1 MPKEI
6 NKEIESQILDYL
18 NEHEKLSTTYAVE
31 LFQLSESTIRR
42 MFTRLENQKKVV
54 RVYGGIILAEQD
66 THYRYEFVRQ
76 KNKEQKRAI
85 GRYAT
90 KLIDGNDFIFMDCGT
105 TTAYMANAIST
116 AIREHRLSNSL
127 HVVTNSL
134 INLEILNSCCNVT
147 LVGGKL
153 FEERKSTADVLAI
166 NFLSQFHFSK
176 AFLGADG
183 MSFEHGFSTDNIYT
197 CQLSRTAM
205 LLSQKSYV
213 LLDSSKID
221 QPSYVNYGGLDEVTG
236 IITDDKITL
245 EQQKLIFSYPL
256 ELHIAH

>member
-6 NKEIESQILDYL
+6 KKEIESEILEYL
-18 NEHEKLSTTYAVE
+18 SYHEKLSTTDAVE
-31 LFQLSESTIRR
+31 LFHLSESTIRR
-42 MFTRLENQKKVV
+42 MFTRLENQKKIV

-76 KNKEQKRAI
+76 KNKEQKKLI
-85 GRYAT
+85 GKYAT
-90 KLIDGNDFIFMDCGT
+90 KLIDSNDFIYMDCGT
-105 TTAYMANAIST
+105 TTAYMASAIST
-116 AIREHRLSNSL
+116 AIRDHILSDRL

-153 FEERKSTADVLAI
+153 FEERKSTADVLAV

-213 LLDSSKID
+213 LLDSSKIEH
-221 QPSYVNYGGLDEVTG
+221 PSYVNYGALDDVTG
-236 IITDDKITL
+236 LITDDRLST
-245 EQQKLIFSYPL
+245 QYQKQFSNYSI

>member
-18 NEHEKLSTTYAVE
+18 NEHEKLSTTDAVK
-31 LFQLSESTIRR
+31 LFHLSESTIRR
-42 MFTRLENQKKVV
+42 MFTRLENQKKIV
-54 RVYGGIILAEQD
+54 RVYGGVILAEQD

-76 KNKEQKRAI
+76 KNKEQKKSI
-85 GRYAT
+85 GKYAT
-90 KLIDGNDFIFMDCGT
+90 TLIDSNDFIYIDCGT
-105 TTAYMANAIST
+105 TTAYMANAISA
-116 AIREHRLSNSL
+116 AIRDHYLSNRL

-134 INLEILNSCCNVT
+134 INLEILNPCCNVT

-176 AFLGADG
+176 VFLGADG

-205 LLSQKSYV
+205 LLSEKSYV
-213 LLDSSKID
+213 LLDSSKIEN
-221 QPSYVNYGGLDEVTG
+221 PSYVNYGGLDEITG
-236 IITDDKITL
+236 IITDDKISE
-245 EQQKLIFSYPL
+245 EQKKLFSAYSI